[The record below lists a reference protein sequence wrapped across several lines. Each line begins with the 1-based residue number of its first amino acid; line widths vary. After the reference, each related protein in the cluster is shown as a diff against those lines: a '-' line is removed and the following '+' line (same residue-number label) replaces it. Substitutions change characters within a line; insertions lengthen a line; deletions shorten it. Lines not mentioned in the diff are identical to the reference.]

1 MKEIVLYQPHSS
13 KITQVI
19 NWKALKNPEFYF
31 GAYYLVLVNFMIT
44 HPNNQHRKQLHPSV
58 D

>member
-1 MKEIVLYQPHSS
+1 MNEIVLHQSHSS
-13 KITQVI
+13 NITQVI

-44 HPNNQHRKQLHPSV
+44 HPNN
-58 D
+58 